1 MCVLSSG
8 LVTICCIQSFQVT
21 YTSCKSFE
29 FPLKLHHLQNKNSS
43 STSKW
48 ALCVLK
54 TEKGKLK
61 CKNKMHC
68 RENTKMEAE
77 LFGGG
82 LLLYSGDSRCLRS
95 RSSGQWAGNIWS
107 SEDGELVIAVSINT
121 QDGFLKAKSGWL
133 YKSSIVIVTQQ
144 LQHLKECARYNR
156 RIFTDNEERLW
167 IDGLS
172 Y

>member
-1 MCVLSSG
+1 MG
-8 LVTICCIQSFQVT
+8 
-21 YTSCKSFE
+21 
-29 FPLKLHHLQNKNSS
+29 
-43 STSKW
+43 
-48 ALCVLK
+48 
-54 TEKGKLK
+54 
-61 CKNKMHC
+61 
-68 RENTKMEAE
+68 R
-77 LFGGG
+77 
-82 LLLYSGDSRCLRS
+82 
-95 RSSGQWAGNIWS
+95 S

-133 YKSSIVIVTQQ
+133 CKSSIVIVTQQ